1 MTACERS
8 EQPAR
13 ALEVFEQMQARGIR
27 PNAHTYV
34 HRHETQRQRQY
45 KKYKKQIVYRPLQG
59 MRAVAVRAY
68 VPPESDTSSNYDP
81 PFPSRPAWR
90 VGGDG
95 GGSSAA
101 ITSATS
107 SGSILGRTVGSQ
119 RPSFLL
125 PPGRDIPTGF
135 SYIVPDRDG
144 RTPEDG
150 RTAPPPS
157 LLAMQDHI

>member
-8 EQPAR
+8 EQPAK

-45 KKYKKQIVYRPLQG
+45 KKYKKQIAFRPLEG

-68 VPPESDTSSNYDP
+68 VPPESDTLSNKDA
-81 PFPSRPAWR
+81 PFPSRSAWTE
-90 VGGDG
+90 

-101 ITSATS
+101 ITSATA
-107 SGSILGRTVGSQ
+107 SGSILGRTVGSP

-125 PPGRDIPTGF
+125 PPGRDIPTGTLCGLF
-135 SYIVPDRDG
+135 
-144 RTPEDG
+144 
-150 RTAPPPS
+150 
-157 LLAMQDHI
+157 